1 MKLTVIIVSY
11 NVKYFLEQALASVGK
26 AAKNLSVETIVVD
39 NASTDGS
46 VALVK
51 SRFPE
56 VLLIENKN
64 NTGFAVANNQAIRI
78 ARGEYVLLLNP
89 DTLVQ
94 EDTLEKTVQFMDAHP
109 EAGGLG
115 VKMVDGKGVFLPES
129 KRGLPT
135 PKVAFFKLFGLSA
148 LFPKS
153 KTFGR
158 YHLGYLS
165 ENEIHEVD
173 VLSGA
178 FMLMRKKAL
187 DAIGLLDETFFM
199 YGEDIDLSYRMTKAG
214 YKNYYFPETRIIHYK
229 GESTKKGSLNYVRMF
244 YNAMVIFAR
253 KHFDSQLT
261 FGYAFLVTVAVYLT
275 AVSSFL
281 KRMLQKLLLPAADA
295 GLLYAGMYAIRNFY
309 ATNFKGAPEY
319 YPLAYM
325 LYIVPA
331 YISLWLVS
339 VYLSGGYDKPL
350 KNYRVVRGLLVG
362 TLLIAAF
369 YAFLPDTL
377 RFSRAMILLG
387 AGWAV
392 FSMVALRL
400 LLVELFGKKFDLG
413 ESASHRMVIAGNK
426 DEAERALTLLTQSDS
441 DYLYVGYVAPNKDS
455 IRQVADGISA
465 PENYLGSM
473 DELQNVCAIYKA
485 DEIIFC
491 SKDISARQIISCM
504 IENGPE
510 MNYKI
515 VPEGSMSVIGSN
527 SKNTAGD
534 LYAIDVNLAIASAMS
549 RRNKRLFDMAVC
561 FVLLITFPVK
571 IFLVKN
577 FRGLIKNWWCVLLGK
592 KSWVGYAKTMRA
604 NGNYVLP
611 KIREGVLSPVHAL
624 KDKVDDATHARLN
637 LLYAKEYSLYEDVQ
651 IVLKGIRVLGG

>member
-1 MKLTVIIVSY
+1 MKLTIILVSY
-11 NVKYFLEQALASVGK
+11 NVKYFLEQALASVRK
-26 AAKNLSVETIVVD
+26 AVGNLSVETIVVD
-39 NASTDGS
+39 NASNDGS

-56 VLLIENKN
+56 VILIENKDN
-64 NTGFAVANNQAIRI
+64 KGFAVANNQAIKI
-78 ARGEYVLLLNP
+78 ALGEYVLLLNP

-94 EDTLEKTVQFMDAHP
+94 EDTLEKTVQFMEAHP

-115 VKMVDGKGVFLPES
+115 VKMVDGKGIFLPES

-153 KTFGR
+153 KTFGQ
-158 YHLGYLS
+158 YHLGFLD
-165 ENEIHEVD
+165 ENKTHEVD

-178 FMLMRKKAL
+178 FMLMRKKVL
-187 DAIGLLDETFFM
+187 DEIGLLDETFFM
-199 YGEDIDLSYRMTKAG
+199 YGEDIDLSYRITKAG

-253 KHFDSQLT
+253 KHFDSQLM
-261 FGYAFLVTVAVYLT
+261 FGYSFLVTVAVYLT
-275 AVSSFL
+275 AMSSFF
-281 KRMLQKLLLPAADA
+281 KRVLQKLLLPLADA
-295 GLLYAGMYAIRNFY
+295 GLLFVGMYVIRNFY

-319 YPLAYM
+319 YPIAYM

-331 YISLWLVS
+331 YIFLWLVS

-350 KNYRVVRGLLVG
+350 KNYRVVRGLLIG

-392 FSMVALRL
+392 FAMVALRL
-400 LLVELFGKKFDLG
+400 VLVSLFGKKFDLG
-413 ESASHRMVIAGNK
+413 ESNSHRMLIVGSK
-426 DEAERALTLLTQSDS
+426 EESERALTLLSHADS
-441 DYLYVGYVAPNKDS
+441 DYSYIGYVSDS
-455 IRQVADGISA
+455 ISSA
-465 PENYLGSM
+465 ENYLGSIN
-473 DELQNVCAIYKA
+473 ELQNIREIYKA

-491 SKDISARQIISCM
+491 SKDISAKQIIDSM
-504 IENGPE
+504 VVNGPE
-510 MNYKI
+510 LNYKI
-515 VPEGSMSVIGSN
+515 VPEDSMSVIGSN
-527 SKNTAGD
+527 SKNTSGD
-534 LYAIDVNLAIASAMS
+534 LYAIDVNLAITSAMN
-549 RRNKRLFDMAVC
+549 RRNKRLFDLVVC
-561 FVLLITFPVK
+561 VVLLFTFPVK

-577 FRGLIKNWWCVLLGK
+577 FGGLIKNWCSVLLGG
-592 KSWVGYAKTMRA
+592 KSWVGYAKSIA
-604 NGNYVLP
+604 GNGNYVLP
-611 KIREGVLSPVHAL
+611 KIKEGVLSPVNAL
-624 KDKVDDATHARLN
+624 KDKTVNDVTRARLN
-637 LLYAKEYSLYEDVQ
+637 LFYAKEYSVYSDMNIL
-651 IVLKGIRVLGG
+651 LKGVRDSGMTTN

>member
-1 MKLTVIIVSY
+1 MKLTVILVSY
-11 NVKYFLEQALASVGK
+11 NVKYFLEQALASVLK

-39 NASTDGS
+39 NASSDGS
-46 VALVK
+46 AALVK

-56 VLLIENKN
+56 VVLIENKDN
-64 NTGFAVANNQAIRI
+64 KGFAVANNQAIKI

-94 EDTLEKTVQFMDAHP
+94 EDTFEKTLQFMDAHP

-115 VKMVDGKGVFLPES
+115 VKMVDGKGIFLPES

-158 YHLGYLS
+158 YHLGYLD
-165 ENEIHEVD
+165 ENKTHEVD

-187 DAIGLLDETFFM
+187 DEIGLMDETFFM
-199 YGEDIDLSYRMTKAG
+199 YGEDIDLSYRITKAG

-253 KHFDSQLT
+253 KHFDSQLM
-261 FGYAFLVTVAVYLT
+261 FGYSFLVTIAVYLT
-275 AVSSFL
+275 AVSSFF
-281 KRMLQKLLLPAADA
+281 KRVLQKLLLPLADA

-319 YPLAYM
+319 YPSAFM

-331 YISLWLVS
+331 YIFLWLAS

-350 KNYRVVRGLLVG
+350 KNYRVVRGLLIG

-392 FSMVALRL
+392 FSMVTLRL
-400 LLVELFGKKFDLG
+400 MLVALFGKKFDLG
-413 ESASHRMVIAGNK
+413 ETTSHRMVIAGSK
-426 DEAERALTLLTQSDS
+426 DEAERALTLLTQADS
-441 DYLYVGYVAPNKDS
+441 DYIYVGYVSPN
-455 IRQVADGISA
+455 RNGNGH
-465 PENYLGSM
+465 EHYLGSLH
-473 DELQNVCAIYKA
+473 ELQNICEIYKA

-491 SKDISARQIISCM
+491 SKDISAKQIIDSM
-504 IENGPE
+504 VANGPDL
-510 MNYKI
+510 NYKI

-534 LYAIDVNLAIASAMS
+534 LYAIDVNLAIASTMN
-549 RRNKRLFDMAVC
+549 RRNKRLFDLAVC
-561 FVLLITFPVK
+561 GVLLLTFPVK
-571 IFLVKN
+571 IFVVKN
-577 FRGLIKNWWCVLLGK
+577 FGGLIKNWWSVLLGE
-592 KSWVGYAKTMRA
+592 KSWVGYAKSFA
-604 NGNYVLP
+604 GNGNYVLP
-611 KIREGVLSPVHAL
+611 KIREGILSPVNAL
-624 KDKVDDATHARLN
+624 KEKKVNDVTRARLN
-637 LLYAKEYSLYEDVQ
+637 LFYAKEYSVYSDMNIL
-651 IVLKGIRVLGG
+651 LKGIRDLGAGAN

>member
-11 NVKYFLEQALASVGK
+11 NVKYFLGQALASVRK
-26 AAKNLSVETIVVD
+26 AAQNLSVETIVVD
-39 NASTDGS
+39 NASSDGS

-56 VLLIENKN
+56 VVLIENKN
-64 NTGFAVANNQAIRI
+64 NTGFAVANNQAMRI

-109 EAGGLG
+109 DAGGLG

-135 PKVAFFKLFGLSA
+135 PKVAFFKICGLSS

-158 YHLGYLS
+158 YHLGYLD
-165 ENEIHEVD
+165 ENKTHAVD

-178 FMLMRKKAL
+178 FMLMRKKTL
-187 DAIGLLDETFFM
+187 DETGLLDETFFM
-199 YGEDIDLSYRMTKAG
+199 YGEDIDLSYRIIKAG

-253 KHFDSQLT
+253 KHFGSQLM

-275 AVSSFL
+275 AASSFL
-281 KRMLQKLLLPAADA
+281 RRVLQKLSLPVADA

-319 YPLAYM
+319 YPPAFM

-331 YISLWLVS
+331 YIALWLAS
-339 VYLSGGYDKPL
+339 VYLSGGYDKPV
-350 KNYRVVRGLLVG
+350 KNYRVARGLLLG

-392 FSMVALRL
+392 FSMITLRL
-400 LLVELFGKKFDLG
+400 ILIAVFGKRFDFSEG
-413 ESASHRMVIAGNK
+413 GPHRTVIVGGREES
-426 DEAERALTLLTQSDS
+426 ERALTLLSHGGS
-441 DYLYVGYVAPNKDS
+441 DYTYVGYVSDS
-455 IRQVADGISA
+455 PVAS
-465 PENYLGSM
+465 ENYLGNIN
-473 DELQNVCAIYKA
+473 ELRHIREIYKA

-491 SKDISARQIISCM
+491 SKDVSATQIISCM
-504 IENGPE
+504 IENGAAL
-510 MNYKI
+510 NYKI
-515 VPEGSMSVIGSN
+515 VPEDSMSVIGSN

-534 LYAIDVNLAIASAMS
+534 LYAIDVNLAIGSVMN
-549 RRNKRLFDMAVC
+549 RRNKRLLDLTVC
-561 FVLLITFPVK
+561 AALLLTFPVH
-571 IFLVKN
+571 IFFIKN
-577 FRGLIKNWWCVLLGK
+577 FSGLLANWRQVLLGK
-592 KSWVGYAKTMRA
+592 KSWVGYAENTA
-604 NGNYVLP
+604 GNGNYALP
-611 KIREGVLSPVHAL
+611 KIRDGVLSPVNAL
-624 KDKVDDATHARLN
+624 NGKSVNDATRARLN
-637 LLYAKEYSLYEDVQ
+637 LLYAKEYSVYSDFSILR
-651 IVLKGIRVLGG
+651 KGIRELGATAHGE

>member
-1 MKLTVIIVSY
+1 MKLTVILVSY
-11 NVKYFLEQALASVGK
+11 NVKYFLEQALASVRK
-26 AAKNLSVETIVVD
+26 AAQHLPVEIIVVD
-39 NASTDGS
+39 NASSDGS

-56 VLLIENKN
+56 VVLIENKN
-64 NTGFAVANNQAIRI
+64 NTGFAVANNQAMKI

-94 EDTLEKTVQFMDAHP
+94 EDTFEKTLQFMDAHP

-158 YHLGYLS
+158 YHLGYLD
-165 ENEIHEVD
+165 ENEMHEVD

-178 FMLMRKKAL
+178 FMLMRKTAL
-187 DAIGLLDETFFM
+187 DKTGLLDETFFM
-199 YGEDIDLSYRMTKAG
+199 YGEDVDLSYRITQAG
-214 YKNYYFPETRIIHYK
+214 YKNYYFPKTRIIHYK

-253 KHFDSQLT
+253 KHFESQLM
-261 FGYAFLVTVAVYLT
+261 FGYSFLVTIAVYLT
-275 AVSSFL
+275 AVSSFF
-281 KRMLQKLLLPAADA
+281 KRVLQKLLLPLADI
-295 GLLYAGMYAIRNFY
+295 GLLYAGMFAIRNFY

-319 YPLAYM
+319 YPPAFM

-331 YISLWLVS
+331 YILLWLVA

-350 KNYRVVRGLLVG
+350 KNYRVVRGLLIG

-400 LLVELFGKKFDLG
+400 LAIALFGKRFDLG
-413 ESASHRMVIAGNK
+413 ESNSHRMVIVGSK
-426 DEAERALTLLTQSDS
+426 DEAERVLTLLTQADS
-441 DYLYVGYVAPNKDS
+441 DYLYVGYVAPNGNGS
-455 IRQVADGISA
+455 GQ
-465 PENYLGSM
+465 EHYLGSM
-473 DELQNVCAIYKA
+473 NELQSIREIYKA
-485 DEIIFC
+485 DEMIFC
-491 SKDISARQIISCM
+491 SKDISAQQIISCM
-504 IENGPE
+504 IENGSE
-510 MNYKI
+510 LNYKI

-534 LYAIDVNLAIASAMS
+534 LYAIDVNLAIASAMN
-549 RRNKRLFDMAVC
+549 RRNKRLFDLSVC
-561 FVLLITFPVK
+561 AMLLLTFPVQL
-571 IFLVKN
+571 FVVKN
-577 FRGLIKNWWCVLLGK
+577 PGGFVKNLLQVLSGK
-592 KSWVGYAKTMRA
+592 KSWVGYAKNA
-604 NGNYVLP
+604 AGNGTYSLP
-611 KIREGVLSPVHAL
+611 KIRDGVLSPVNAL
-624 KDKVDDATHARLN
+624 KADNVNDTTRARLN
-637 LLYAKEYSLYEDVQ
+637 LFYAKEYSVYEDAQ
-651 IVLKGIRVLGG
+651 IFFIGIQLLGE